1 MKLRRT
7 RRGRLSARLYR
18 RVLLLLALTGLV
30 MGGVLY
36 AAAEREMDRAADRQL
51 ANAARMLFMLMQD
64 ELDSGVL
71 VTHDHNFGRMGRGD
85 RLLTQEDQ
93 RAFRASF
100 DWCMFVVFWNG
111 RPIAQSNWGVPVYLV
126 QPRAGLRNFTALGD
140 RWRSYGLAGN
150 DRNLLIVVAERR
162 ALRHLAVG
170 PVVRELALPLLLL
183 LAAGMAILWW
193 TLRQGLAEV
202 GRLASGLSGR
212 SLADLTPLDEEGWPA
227 ELGPL
232 VEALN
237 KLFARLGQ
245 AYELEQA
252 FTDDVAHEL
261 RTPLAAVRAQAQLLR
276 KASSGTMR
284 EDADRLVAMTDRA
297 NGLIGGMLTLAR
309 LDATTLSC
317 RSIDVHA
324 LVADVAAEQFV
335 NLPADAL
342 ELTVVP
348 DHAVRWHTDEALL
361 RIALSA
367 VLDNAIRHARGGKRI
382 DIALVRMRGRLDIVV
397 GDHGPGVPDE
407 DRERLLRRFERGGSD
422 VPGSGLGLSIA
433 ARAMALIGGSID
445 LEGRP
450 DGPGLLVALRLR
462 AGCC

>member
-1 MKLRRT
+1 MRP
-7 RRGRLSARLYR
+7 GRLTVRLYR
-18 RVLLLLALTGLV
+18 RVLLLVALTGIV

-51 ANAARMLFMLMQD
+51 ANAARMLSMLMQD

-71 VTHDHNFGRMGRGD
+71 VTHDHNRAPGGRGD
-85 RLLTQEDQ
+85 PLLTREDR
-93 RAFRASF
+93 RAFRVSF

-111 RPIAQSNWGVPVYLV
+111 RPIAQSSWGVPAYLV
-126 QPRAGLRNFTALGD
+126 RPRAGLHDFTALGEK
-140 RWRSYGLAGN
+140 WRSYGLAGD
-150 DRNLLIVVAERR
+150 DRNLLIVVAERK
-162 ALRHLAVG
+162 ALRHIAIG

-183 LAAGMAILWW
+183 LAGGMAILWW

-212 SLADLTPLDEEGWPA
+212 SLADLTPLDEESWPA

-276 KASSGTMR
+276 KASTGALR

-317 RSIDVHA
+317 RSVDVHA
-324 LVADVAAEQFV
+324 LVAEVAAEQLV
-335 NLPADAL
+335 NLPAEAV

-367 VLDNAIRHARGGKRI
+367 VLDNAIRHARCGKRI
-382 DIALVRMRGRLDIVV
+382 DIALMRARGRLDIVV
-397 GDHGPGVPDE
+397 DDYGPGVPGE
-407 DRERLLRRFERGGSD
+407 DRERLLRRFERGGSGA
-422 VPGSGLGLSIA
+422 PGSGLGLSIA
-433 ARAMALIGGSID
+433 VRALDLIGGTIALD
-445 LEGRP
+445 RRP
-450 DGPGLLVALRLR
+450 DGPGLRVMLRLR
-462 AGCC
+462 SGCC